1 MIRLCILREI
11 RAQVHA
17 YYSDGSFQ
25 FDRSEESHGWVAQLV
40 DRGTYI
46 ENRLIYVDVGEE
58 NAWGESSWAHNGRV
72 GVLLRRQS
80 DGSVLSVQARFPY
93 LTFCLAN
100 DLPQRAIVA
109 TVATEVRD
117 SGLQLELFLAQIE
130 IHDRLPPMLVSD
142 SSLPH
147 VRSRG
152 SVTAGHN
159 DLFVA
164 A

>member
-1 MIRLCILREI
+1 M

-46 ENRLIYVDVGEE
+46 ENRLIYVDVGED

-100 DLPQRAIVA
+100 DLPQRAIPV
-109 TVATEVRD
+109 VYSI
-117 SGLQLELFLAQIE
+117 SGLQA
-130 IHDRLPPMLVSD
+130 HLPLYKFHPASTNYGLRAHLS
-142 SSLPH
+142 
-147 VRSRG
+147 
-152 SVTAGHN
+152 TFAGYISP
-159 DLFVA
+159 
-164 A
+164 